1 MQVRCMGKL
10 LSTTGTRADTLGER
24 NPFRYRRDVCDED
37 REAYGG

>member
-10 LSTTGTRADTLGER
+10 LSTTGTLADTLGER

-37 REAYGG
+37 REAYDG